1 MKVYFQIAE
10 RSISSAKVKHSN
22 YKHHEKSEKRTLKT
36 SFFDINQGE
45 IGKYLQ
51 KISISLS
58 PSALFL
64 RNLHPEKQKLHTG
77 LPNTRDSE
85 VQRERKKGVLQ
96 LENIKKV
103 STKMKKVFMMVALVL
118 ACTTGSLANE
128 TCAESATTSE
138 MSSLPAK
145 KSTKKKKTTTKKKS
159 TTTAKKTSSKSST
172 STATTATSASTASTD
187 SSKTHSADTV
197 NTKASAVGVLAGLLG
212 YAGGN
217 SSNAT
222 GSTTSKVGSIV
233 GSILDNVIG
242 STTFKKADLCAHTW
256 KYKSPGCAFTSENLL
271 AKAGGEIAAKKVE
284 EKLSTYYQKAGFS
297 SSNTYFKFNEDG
309 TFNAK
314 IDGKSWSGTYTF
326 DEKTHAIDLKGRLL
340 LSLNGF
346 ATKNSSG
353 ISILFES
360 KKLLTIIQTL
370 TALSGNTTLGTI
382 GEISKN
388 YDGIRVGFDL
398 SK

>member
-1 MKVYFQIAE
+1 
-10 RSISSAKVKHSN
+10 
-22 YKHHEKSEKRTLKT
+22 
-36 SFFDINQGE
+36 
-45 IGKYLQ
+45 
-51 KISISLS
+51 
-58 PSALFL
+58 
-64 RNLHPEKQKLHTG
+64 
-77 LPNTRDSE
+77 
-85 VQRERKKGVLQ
+85 
-96 LENIKKV
+96 
-103 STKMKKVFMMVALVL
+103 MKKVFMMVALVL

-138 MSSLPAK
+138 MSCLPAK
-145 KSTKKKKTTTKKKS
+145 KSTKKKKATTKKKS

-172 STATTATSASTASTD
+172 STATTASTATTD

-197 NTKASAVGVLAGLLG
+197 KSSAVGVLAELLG

-217 SSNAT
+217 SNNTT
-222 GSTTSKVGSIV
+222 GSSTSKVGSIV

-242 STTFKKADLCAHTW
+242 STTFKKAGLCAHTW

-284 EKLSTYYQKAGFS
+284 EKLSTYYQKAGFN

-346 ATKNSSG
+346 ATKNTSG

>member
-1 MKVYFQIAE
+1 
-10 RSISSAKVKHSN
+10 
-22 YKHHEKSEKRTLKT
+22 
-36 SFFDINQGE
+36 
-45 IGKYLQ
+45 
-51 KISISLS
+51 
-58 PSALFL
+58 
-64 RNLHPEKQKLHTG
+64 
-77 LPNTRDSE
+77 
-85 VQRERKKGVLQ
+85 
-96 LENIKKV
+96 
-103 STKMKKVFMMVALVL
+103 MKKVFMMVALVL
-118 ACTTGSLANE
+118 TCTTGCLANE
-128 TCAESATTSE
+128 TCAENVTTSE

-145 KSTKKKKTTTKKKS
+145 KSTKKKKAITKKS
-159 TTTAKKTSSKSST
+159 ITTAKKTASKSST
-172 STATTATSASTASTD
+172 STATTATTATTD

-197 NTKASAVGVLAGLLG
+197 NTKASAVGVLAELLG

-217 SSNAT
+217 SSNTT

-242 STTFKKADLCAHTW
+242 STTFKKADLCAHIW

-284 EKLSTYYQKAGFS
+284 EKLSTYYQKAGFN

-346 ATKNSSG
+346 ATKNTSG

>member
-1 MKVYFQIAE
+1 
-10 RSISSAKVKHSN
+10 
-22 YKHHEKSEKRTLKT
+22 
-36 SFFDINQGE
+36 
-45 IGKYLQ
+45 
-51 KISISLS
+51 
-58 PSALFL
+58 
-64 RNLHPEKQKLHTG
+64 
-77 LPNTRDSE
+77 
-85 VQRERKKGVLQ
+85 
-96 LENIKKV
+96 
-103 STKMKKVFMMVALVL
+103 MKKVFMMVALVL

-172 STATTATSASTASTD
+172 PTTTTATTATTATTD
-187 SSKTHSADTV
+187 SSKTHSVDTV

-217 SSNAT
+217 SSNTT
-222 GSTTSKVGSIV
+222 GSTTSKV

-346 ATKNSSG
+346 ATKNTSG

>member
-1 MKVYFQIAE
+1 
-10 RSISSAKVKHSN
+10 
-22 YKHHEKSEKRTLKT
+22 
-36 SFFDINQGE
+36 
-45 IGKYLQ
+45 
-51 KISISLS
+51 
-58 PSALFL
+58 
-64 RNLHPEKQKLHTG
+64 
-77 LPNTRDSE
+77 
-85 VQRERKKGVLQ
+85 
-96 LENIKKV
+96 
-103 STKMKKVFMMVALVL
+103 MKKVFMMVALVL

-145 KSTKKKKTTTKKKS
+145 KSTKKKKATTKKKKS

-172 STATTATSASTASTD
+172 STATTASTATTD

-197 NTKASAVGVLAGLLG
+197 NTKASAVGVLAELLG

-217 SSNAT
+217 SSNNNT
-222 GSTTSKVGSIV
+222 GSTTSKVESIV

-346 ATKNSSG
+346 ATKNTFG

>member
-1 MKVYFQIAE
+1 
-10 RSISSAKVKHSN
+10 
-22 YKHHEKSEKRTLKT
+22 
-36 SFFDINQGE
+36 
-45 IGKYLQ
+45 
-51 KISISLS
+51 
-58 PSALFL
+58 
-64 RNLHPEKQKLHTG
+64 
-77 LPNTRDSE
+77 
-85 VQRERKKGVLQ
+85 
-96 LENIKKV
+96 
-103 STKMKKVFMMVALVL
+103 MKKVFMMVALVL
-118 ACTTGSLANE
+118 TCTTGSLANE

-145 KSTKKKKTTTKKKS
+145 KSTKKKKATTKKKS

-172 STATTATSASTASTD
+172 STATTD

-197 NTKASAVGVLAGLLG
+197 NTKASAVGVLAELLG

-217 SSNAT
+217 SSNST

-284 EKLSTYYQKAGFS
+284 KKLSTYYQKAGFS

-346 ATKNSSG
+346 ATKNTSG

-398 SK
+398 GK

>member
-1 MKVYFQIAE
+1 
-10 RSISSAKVKHSN
+10 
-22 YKHHEKSEKRTLKT
+22 
-36 SFFDINQGE
+36 
-45 IGKYLQ
+45 
-51 KISISLS
+51 
-58 PSALFL
+58 
-64 RNLHPEKQKLHTG
+64 
-77 LPNTRDSE
+77 
-85 VQRERKKGVLQ
+85 
-96 LENIKKV
+96 
-103 STKMKKVFMMVALVL
+103 MKKVFMMVALVL
-118 ACTTGSLANE
+118 TCTTGSLANE

-145 KSTKKKKTTTKKKS
+145 KSTKKKKATTKKKS

-172 STATTATSASTASTD
+172 STATTD

-197 NTKASAVGVLAGLLG
+197 NTKASAVGVLAELLG

-217 SSNAT
+217 SSNST

-242 STTFKKADLCAHTW
+242 STTFKKANLCAHTW

-346 ATKNSSG
+346 ATKNTSG

>member
-1 MKVYFQIAE
+1 
-10 RSISSAKVKHSN
+10 
-22 YKHHEKSEKRTLKT
+22 
-36 SFFDINQGE
+36 
-45 IGKYLQ
+45 
-51 KISISLS
+51 
-58 PSALFL
+58 
-64 RNLHPEKQKLHTG
+64 
-77 LPNTRDSE
+77 
-85 VQRERKKGVLQ
+85 
-96 LENIKKV
+96 
-103 STKMKKVFMMVALVL
+103 MKKVFMMVALVL

-128 TCAESATTSE
+128 TCAESVTTSE

-145 KSTKKKKTTTKKKS
+145 KSTKKKKATTKKKS

-172 STATTATSASTASTD
+172 STASTATTD

-197 NTKASAVGVLAGLLG
+197 NTKASAVGVLAELLG

-217 SSNAT
+217 SSNNTT

-242 STTFKKADLCAHTW
+242 STTFKKADLCAYTW

-346 ATKNSSG
+346 ATKNTSG

>member
-1 MKVYFQIAE
+1 
-10 RSISSAKVKHSN
+10 
-22 YKHHEKSEKRTLKT
+22 
-36 SFFDINQGE
+36 
-45 IGKYLQ
+45 
-51 KISISLS
+51 
-58 PSALFL
+58 
-64 RNLHPEKQKLHTG
+64 
-77 LPNTRDSE
+77 
-85 VQRERKKGVLQ
+85 
-96 LENIKKV
+96 
-103 STKMKKVFMMVALVL
+103 MKKVFMMVALVL
-118 ACTTGSLANE
+118 VCTTGSLANE

-145 KSTKKKKTTTKKKS
+145 KSTKKKKATTKKKS

-172 STATTATSASTASTD
+172 STATTASTTTTN

-197 NTKASAVGVLAGLLG
+197 KASAVGVLAGLLG

-217 SSNAT
+217 SSNST

-233 GSILDNVIG
+233 ESILDNVIG

-284 EKLSTYYQKAGFS
+284 EKLSSYYQKAGFN

-346 ATKNSSG
+346 ATKNTSG

-388 YDGIRVGFDL
+388 YDGIRVGFDF

>member
-1 MKVYFQIAE
+1 
-10 RSISSAKVKHSN
+10 
-22 YKHHEKSEKRTLKT
+22 
-36 SFFDINQGE
+36 
-45 IGKYLQ
+45 
-51 KISISLS
+51 
-58 PSALFL
+58 
-64 RNLHPEKQKLHTG
+64 
-77 LPNTRDSE
+77 
-85 VQRERKKGVLQ
+85 
-96 LENIKKV
+96 
-103 STKMKKVFMMVALVL
+103 MKKVFMMVALVL

-138 MSSLPAK
+138 MSCLPAK
-145 KSTKKKKTTTKKKS
+145 KSTKKKKATTKKKKS

-172 STATTATSASTASTD
+172 STATTASTATTD

-197 NTKASAVGVLAGLLG
+197 NTKASAVGVLAELLG

-217 SSNAT
+217 SSNTT

>member
-1 MKVYFQIAE
+1 
-10 RSISSAKVKHSN
+10 
-22 YKHHEKSEKRTLKT
+22 
-36 SFFDINQGE
+36 
-45 IGKYLQ
+45 
-51 KISISLS
+51 
-58 PSALFL
+58 
-64 RNLHPEKQKLHTG
+64 
-77 LPNTRDSE
+77 
-85 VQRERKKGVLQ
+85 
-96 LENIKKV
+96 
-103 STKMKKVFMMVALVL
+103 MKKVFMMVALVL

-138 MSSLPAK
+138 MSCLPAK
-145 KSTKKKKTTTKKKS
+145 KSTKKKKATTKKKKKS

-172 STATTATSASTASTD
+172 STASTATTD

-217 SSNAT
+217 SSNTT

-242 STTFKKADLCAHTW
+242 STTFKKADLCAYTW

-326 DEKTHAIDLKGRLL
+326 DERTHAIDLKGRLL

-346 ATKNSSG
+346 ATKNTSG

>member
-1 MKVYFQIAE
+1 
-10 RSISSAKVKHSN
+10 
-22 YKHHEKSEKRTLKT
+22 
-36 SFFDINQGE
+36 
-45 IGKYLQ
+45 
-51 KISISLS
+51 
-58 PSALFL
+58 
-64 RNLHPEKQKLHTG
+64 
-77 LPNTRDSE
+77 
-85 VQRERKKGVLQ
+85 
-96 LENIKKV
+96 
-103 STKMKKVFMMVALVL
+103 MKKVFMMVALVL

-138 MSSLPAK
+138 MSCLPAK
-145 KSTKKKKTTTKKKS
+145 KSTKKKKATTKKKKS

-172 STATTATSASTASTD
+172 STATTASTATTD

-197 NTKASAVGVLAGLLG
+197 NTKASAVGVLAEFLG

-217 SSNAT
+217 SSNST

>member
-1 MKVYFQIAE
+1 
-10 RSISSAKVKHSN
+10 
-22 YKHHEKSEKRTLKT
+22 
-36 SFFDINQGE
+36 
-45 IGKYLQ
+45 
-51 KISISLS
+51 
-58 PSALFL
+58 
-64 RNLHPEKQKLHTG
+64 
-77 LPNTRDSE
+77 
-85 VQRERKKGVLQ
+85 
-96 LENIKKV
+96 
-103 STKMKKVFMMVALVL
+103 MKKVFMMVALVL
-118 ACTTGSLANE
+118 TCTTGSLANE
-128 TCAESATTSE
+128 TCAESVTTSE

-145 KSTKKKKTTTKKKS
+145 KSTKKKKATTKKKS

-172 STATTATSASTASTD
+172 STATTASTATTD

-197 NTKASAVGVLAGLLG
+197 KSSAVGVLAELLG

-217 SSNAT
+217 SSNST

-284 EKLSTYYQKAGFS
+284 EKLSSYYQKAGFS

-346 ATKNSSG
+346 ATKNTSG
-353 ISILFES
+353 ISILFE
-360 KKLLTIIQTL
+360 
-370 TALSGNTTLGTI
+370 
-382 GEISKN
+382 
-388 YDGIRVGFDL
+388 
-398 SK
+398 

>member
-1 MKVYFQIAE
+1 
-10 RSISSAKVKHSN
+10 
-22 YKHHEKSEKRTLKT
+22 
-36 SFFDINQGE
+36 
-45 IGKYLQ
+45 
-51 KISISLS
+51 
-58 PSALFL
+58 
-64 RNLHPEKQKLHTG
+64 
-77 LPNTRDSE
+77 
-85 VQRERKKGVLQ
+85 
-96 LENIKKV
+96 
-103 STKMKKVFMMVALVL
+103 MKKVFMMVALVL

-145 KSTKKKKTTTKKKS
+145 KSTKKKKATTKKKS

-172 STATTATSASTASTD
+172 STATTASTATTD

-197 NTKASAVGVLAGLLG
+197 KASAVGVLAELLG

-217 SSNAT
+217 SSNST

-346 ATKNSSG
+346 ATKNTSG

-388 YDGIRVGFDL
+388 YDGIRVGFDF

>member
-10 RSISSAKVKHSN
+10 RSISYAKIKHSD

-45 IGKYLQ
+45 IGKNLQ

-64 RNLHPEKQKLHTG
+64 RYLHPKKHKLHTG

-85 VQRERKKGVLQ
+85 VKREKKGVLQ

-128 TCAESATTSE
+128 TCAESVTTSE
-138 MSSLPAK
+138 MNSLPAK
-145 KSTKKKKTTTKKKS
+145 KSTKKKKATTKKKS

-172 STATTATSASTASTD
+172 STATTASTATTD

-197 NTKASAVGVLAGLLG
+197 NTKASAVGVLAELLG

-217 SSNAT
+217 SSNNNNT

>member
-1 MKVYFQIAE
+1 
-10 RSISSAKVKHSN
+10 
-22 YKHHEKSEKRTLKT
+22 
-36 SFFDINQGE
+36 
-45 IGKYLQ
+45 
-51 KISISLS
+51 
-58 PSALFL
+58 
-64 RNLHPEKQKLHTG
+64 
-77 LPNTRDSE
+77 
-85 VQRERKKGVLQ
+85 
-96 LENIKKV
+96 
-103 STKMKKVFMMVALVL
+103 MKKVFMMVALVL
-118 ACTTGSLANE
+118 ACATGSLANE
-128 TCAESATTSE
+128 TCVESATTSE

-145 KSTKKKKTTTKKKS
+145 KSTKKKKATTKKKS

-172 STATTATSASTASTD
+172 STASTATTD

-217 SSNAT
+217 SSNTT

-284 EKLSTYYQKAGFS
+284 EKLSTYYQKAGFN

>member
-1 MKVYFQIAE
+1 
-10 RSISSAKVKHSN
+10 
-22 YKHHEKSEKRTLKT
+22 
-36 SFFDINQGE
+36 
-45 IGKYLQ
+45 
-51 KISISLS
+51 
-58 PSALFL
+58 
-64 RNLHPEKQKLHTG
+64 
-77 LPNTRDSE
+77 
-85 VQRERKKGVLQ
+85 
-96 LENIKKV
+96 
-103 STKMKKVFMMVALVL
+103 MKKVFMMVALVL
-118 ACTTGSLANE
+118 TCTTGSLANE
-128 TCAESATTSE
+128 TCAESVTTSE

-145 KSTKKKKTTTKKKS
+145 KSTKKKKATTKKKS

-172 STATTATSASTASTD
+172 STATTD

-197 NTKASAVGVLAGLLG
+197 KASAVGVLAELLG

-217 SSNAT
+217 SSNTT
-222 GSTTSKVGSIV
+222 GSTTSKMGSIV

>member
-1 MKVYFQIAE
+1 
-10 RSISSAKVKHSN
+10 
-22 YKHHEKSEKRTLKT
+22 
-36 SFFDINQGE
+36 
-45 IGKYLQ
+45 
-51 KISISLS
+51 
-58 PSALFL
+58 
-64 RNLHPEKQKLHTG
+64 
-77 LPNTRDSE
+77 
-85 VQRERKKGVLQ
+85 
-96 LENIKKV
+96 
-103 STKMKKVFMMVALVL
+103 MKKVFMMVALVL

-138 MSSLPAK
+138 MNCLPAK
-145 KSTKKKKTTTKKKS
+145 KSTKKKKATTKKKS

-172 STATTATSASTASTD
+172 STATTASTATTD

-217 SSNAT
+217 SSNST
-222 GSTTSKVGSIV
+222 GSTTSKM

-340 LSLNGF
+340 LNLNGF

>member
-1 MKVYFQIAE
+1 
-10 RSISSAKVKHSN
+10 
-22 YKHHEKSEKRTLKT
+22 
-36 SFFDINQGE
+36 
-45 IGKYLQ
+45 
-51 KISISLS
+51 
-58 PSALFL
+58 
-64 RNLHPEKQKLHTG
+64 
-77 LPNTRDSE
+77 
-85 VQRERKKGVLQ
+85 
-96 LENIKKV
+96 
-103 STKMKKVFMMVALVL
+103 MKKVFMMVALVL

-145 KSTKKKKTTTKKKS
+145 KSTKKKKATTKKKKS

-172 STATTATSASTASTD
+172 STATTASTATTD

-197 NTKASAVGVLAGLLG
+197 NTKASAVGVLAELLG

-217 SSNAT
+217 SSNNNT
-222 GSTTSKVGSIV
+222 GSTTSKVESIV

-297 SSNTYFKFNEDG
+297 SSNIYFKFNEDG

-346 ATKNSSG
+346 ATKNTSG

>member
-1 MKVYFQIAE
+1 
-10 RSISSAKVKHSN
+10 
-22 YKHHEKSEKRTLKT
+22 
-36 SFFDINQGE
+36 
-45 IGKYLQ
+45 
-51 KISISLS
+51 
-58 PSALFL
+58 
-64 RNLHPEKQKLHTG
+64 
-77 LPNTRDSE
+77 
-85 VQRERKKGVLQ
+85 
-96 LENIKKV
+96 
-103 STKMKKVFMMVALVL
+103 MKKVFMMVALVL

-145 KSTKKKKTTTKKKS
+145 KSTKKKKATTKKKS

-172 STATTATSASTASTD
+172 STATTASTATTD

-197 NTKASAVGVLAGLLG
+197 KSSAVGVLAELLG

-217 SSNAT
+217 SSNST
-222 GSTTSKVGSIV
+222 GSTTSKV

>member
-1 MKVYFQIAE
+1 
-10 RSISSAKVKHSN
+10 
-22 YKHHEKSEKRTLKT
+22 
-36 SFFDINQGE
+36 
-45 IGKYLQ
+45 
-51 KISISLS
+51 
-58 PSALFL
+58 
-64 RNLHPEKQKLHTG
+64 
-77 LPNTRDSE
+77 
-85 VQRERKKGVLQ
+85 
-96 LENIKKV
+96 
-103 STKMKKVFMMVALVL
+103 MKKVFMMVALVL

-138 MSSLPAK
+138 MSCLPAK
-145 KSTKKKKTTTKKKS
+145 KSTKKKKATTKKKKS

-172 STATTATSASTASTD
+172 STATTASTATTD

-197 NTKASAVGVLAGLLG
+197 KSSAVGVLAELLG

-217 SSNAT
+217 SSNST

-242 STTFKKADLCAHTW
+242 STTFKKADLCAYTW

-297 SSNTYFKFNEDG
+297 SSNTYFKFNDDG

>member
-1 MKVYFQIAE
+1 
-10 RSISSAKVKHSN
+10 
-22 YKHHEKSEKRTLKT
+22 
-36 SFFDINQGE
+36 
-45 IGKYLQ
+45 
-51 KISISLS
+51 
-58 PSALFL
+58 
-64 RNLHPEKQKLHTG
+64 
-77 LPNTRDSE
+77 
-85 VQRERKKGVLQ
+85 
-96 LENIKKV
+96 
-103 STKMKKVFMMVALVL
+103 MKKVFMMVALVL

-145 KSTKKKKTTTKKKS
+145 KSTKKKKATTKKKS

-172 STATTATSASTASTD
+172 STATTASTATTD

-197 NTKASAVGVLAGLLG
+197 KASAVGVLAELLG

-217 SSNAT
+217 SSNTT
-222 GSTTSKVGSIV
+222 GSTTSKV

-346 ATKNSSG
+346 ATKNTSG

>member
-1 MKVYFQIAE
+1 
-10 RSISSAKVKHSN
+10 
-22 YKHHEKSEKRTLKT
+22 
-36 SFFDINQGE
+36 
-45 IGKYLQ
+45 
-51 KISISLS
+51 
-58 PSALFL
+58 
-64 RNLHPEKQKLHTG
+64 
-77 LPNTRDSE
+77 
-85 VQRERKKGVLQ
+85 
-96 LENIKKV
+96 
-103 STKMKKVFMMVALVL
+103 MKKVFMMVALVL
-118 ACTTGSLANE
+118 TCTTSSLANE
-128 TCAESATTSE
+128 TCAESVTTSE

-145 KSTKKKKTTTKKKS
+145 KSTKKKKATTKKKS

-172 STATTATSASTASTD
+172 STATTD

-197 NTKASAVGVLAGLLG
+197 NTKASAVGVLAELLG

-217 SSNAT
+217 SSNST

-346 ATKNSSG
+346 ATKNTSG

>member
-1 MKVYFQIAE
+1 
-10 RSISSAKVKHSN
+10 
-22 YKHHEKSEKRTLKT
+22 
-36 SFFDINQGE
+36 
-45 IGKYLQ
+45 
-51 KISISLS
+51 
-58 PSALFL
+58 
-64 RNLHPEKQKLHTG
+64 
-77 LPNTRDSE
+77 
-85 VQRERKKGVLQ
+85 
-96 LENIKKV
+96 
-103 STKMKKVFMMVALVL
+103 MKKVFMMVALVL
-118 ACTTGSLANE
+118 TCTTGCLANE
-128 TCAESATTSE
+128 TCAENVTTSE

-145 KSTKKKKTTTKKKS
+145 KSTKKKKATTKKS
-159 TTTAKKTSSKSST
+159 ITTAKKTASKSST
-172 STATTATSASTASTD
+172 STATTASTATTD

-217 SSNAT
+217 SSNST

-242 STTFKKADLCAHTW
+242 STTFMKADLCAHTW

-346 ATKNSSG
+346 ATKNTSG

>member
-1 MKVYFQIAE
+1 
-10 RSISSAKVKHSN
+10 
-22 YKHHEKSEKRTLKT
+22 
-36 SFFDINQGE
+36 
-45 IGKYLQ
+45 
-51 KISISLS
+51 
-58 PSALFL
+58 
-64 RNLHPEKQKLHTG
+64 
-77 LPNTRDSE
+77 
-85 VQRERKKGVLQ
+85 
-96 LENIKKV
+96 
-103 STKMKKVFMMVALVL
+103 MKKVFMMVALVL

-138 MSSLPAK
+138 MSCLPAK
-145 KSTKKKKTTTKKKS
+145 KSTKKKKATTKKKKKS

-172 STATTATSASTASTD
+172 STASTATTD

-217 SSNAT
+217 SSNTT

-242 STTFKKADLCAHTW
+242 STTFKKADLCAYTW

-346 ATKNSSG
+346 ATKNTSG

>member
-1 MKVYFQIAE
+1 
-10 RSISSAKVKHSN
+10 
-22 YKHHEKSEKRTLKT
+22 
-36 SFFDINQGE
+36 
-45 IGKYLQ
+45 
-51 KISISLS
+51 
-58 PSALFL
+58 
-64 RNLHPEKQKLHTG
+64 
-77 LPNTRDSE
+77 
-85 VQRERKKGVLQ
+85 
-96 LENIKKV
+96 
-103 STKMKKVFMMVALVL
+103 MKKVFMMVALVL

-138 MSSLPAK
+138 MSCLPAK
-145 KSTKKKKTTTKKKS
+145 KSTKKKKATTKKKS
-159 TTTAKKTSSKSST
+159 NTTAKKTSSKSST
-172 STATTATSASTASTD
+172 STATTASTATTD

-197 NTKASAVGVLAGLLG
+197 KSSAVGVLAELLG

-217 SSNAT
+217 SSNST

-271 AKAGGEIAAKKVE
+271 AKAGSEIAAKKVE

-346 ATKNSSG
+346 ATKNTSG

>member
-1 MKVYFQIAE
+1 
-10 RSISSAKVKHSN
+10 
-22 YKHHEKSEKRTLKT
+22 
-36 SFFDINQGE
+36 
-45 IGKYLQ
+45 
-51 KISISLS
+51 
-58 PSALFL
+58 
-64 RNLHPEKQKLHTG
+64 
-77 LPNTRDSE
+77 
-85 VQRERKKGVLQ
+85 
-96 LENIKKV
+96 
-103 STKMKKVFMMVALVL
+103 MKKVFMMVALVL

-145 KSTKKKKTTTKKKS
+145 KSTKKKKATTKKKS

-172 STATTATSASTASTD
+172 STATTASTATTD

-197 NTKASAVGVLAGLLG
+197 KSSAVGVLAELLG

-217 SSNAT
+217 SSNST

-284 EKLSTYYQKAGFS
+284 EKLSTYYQKAGFN

-346 ATKNSSG
+346 ATKNTSG

>member
-1 MKVYFQIAE
+1 
-10 RSISSAKVKHSN
+10 
-22 YKHHEKSEKRTLKT
+22 
-36 SFFDINQGE
+36 
-45 IGKYLQ
+45 
-51 KISISLS
+51 
-58 PSALFL
+58 
-64 RNLHPEKQKLHTG
+64 
-77 LPNTRDSE
+77 
-85 VQRERKKGVLQ
+85 
-96 LENIKKV
+96 
-103 STKMKKVFMMVALVL
+103 MKKVFMMVALVL

-138 MSSLPAK
+138 MSCLPAK
-145 KSTKKKKTTTKKKS
+145 KSTKKKKATTKKKS

-172 STATTATSASTASTD
+172 STATTASTATTD

-197 NTKASAVGVLAGLLG
+197 NTKASAVGVLAELLG

-217 SSNAT
+217 SSNST
-222 GSTTSKVGSIV
+222 GSTTSKM

-284 EKLSTYYQKAGFS
+284 DKLSTYYQKAGFS

>member
-1 MKVYFQIAE
+1 
-10 RSISSAKVKHSN
+10 
-22 YKHHEKSEKRTLKT
+22 
-36 SFFDINQGE
+36 
-45 IGKYLQ
+45 
-51 KISISLS
+51 
-58 PSALFL
+58 
-64 RNLHPEKQKLHTG
+64 
-77 LPNTRDSE
+77 
-85 VQRERKKGVLQ
+85 
-96 LENIKKV
+96 
-103 STKMKKVFMMVALVL
+103 MKKVFMMVALVL
-118 ACTTGSLANE
+118 ACATGSLANE

-172 STATTATSASTASTD
+172 STATTASTATTD

-197 NTKASAVGVLAGLLG
+197 KSSAVGVLAELLG

-217 SSNAT
+217 SSNST

-284 EKLSTYYQKAGFS
+284 DKLSTYYQKTGFS

>member
-1 MKVYFQIAE
+1 
-10 RSISSAKVKHSN
+10 
-22 YKHHEKSEKRTLKT
+22 
-36 SFFDINQGE
+36 
-45 IGKYLQ
+45 
-51 KISISLS
+51 
-58 PSALFL
+58 
-64 RNLHPEKQKLHTG
+64 
-77 LPNTRDSE
+77 
-85 VQRERKKGVLQ
+85 
-96 LENIKKV
+96 
-103 STKMKKVFMMVALVL
+103 MKKVFMMVALVL
-118 ACTTGSLANE
+118 TCTTGSLANE

-145 KSTKKKKTTTKKKS
+145 KSTKKKKATTKKKS

-172 STATTATSASTASTD
+172 STATTASTATTD

-197 NTKASAVGVLAGLLG
+197 KASAVGVLAELLG

-217 SSNAT
+217 SSNST
-222 GSTTSKVGSIV
+222 GSTTSKV

-346 ATKNSSG
+346 ATKNTSG

-388 YDGIRVGFDL
+388 YDGIRIGFDL

>member
-1 MKVYFQIAE
+1 
-10 RSISSAKVKHSN
+10 
-22 YKHHEKSEKRTLKT
+22 
-36 SFFDINQGE
+36 
-45 IGKYLQ
+45 
-51 KISISLS
+51 
-58 PSALFL
+58 
-64 RNLHPEKQKLHTG
+64 
-77 LPNTRDSE
+77 
-85 VQRERKKGVLQ
+85 
-96 LENIKKV
+96 
-103 STKMKKVFMMVALVL
+103 MKKVFMMVALVL
-118 ACTTGSLANE
+118 TCTTGSLANE
-128 TCAESATTSE
+128 TCVESATTSE

-145 KSTKKKKTTTKKKS
+145 KSTKKKKATTKKKS
-159 TTTAKKTSSKSST
+159 TTSAKKTSSKSST
-172 STATTATSASTASTD
+172 STASTATTD

-217 SSNAT
+217 SSNTT

-242 STTFKKADLCAHTW
+242 STTFKKADLCAYTW

-284 EKLSTYYQKAGFS
+284 EKLSTYYQKAGFN

>member
-1 MKVYFQIAE
+1 
-10 RSISSAKVKHSN
+10 
-22 YKHHEKSEKRTLKT
+22 
-36 SFFDINQGE
+36 
-45 IGKYLQ
+45 
-51 KISISLS
+51 
-58 PSALFL
+58 
-64 RNLHPEKQKLHTG
+64 
-77 LPNTRDSE
+77 
-85 VQRERKKGVLQ
+85 
-96 LENIKKV
+96 
-103 STKMKKVFMMVALVL
+103 MKKVFMMVALVL

-145 KSTKKKKTTTKKKS
+145 KSTKKKKATTKKKS

-172 STATTATSASTASTD
+172 STATTASTATTD

-197 NTKASAVGVLAGLLG
+197 KSSAVGVLAELLG

-217 SSNAT
+217 SSNST

-284 EKLSTYYQKAGFS
+284 EKLSSYYQKAGFS

-309 TFNAK
+309 TYNAK

-346 ATKNSSG
+346 ATKNTSG

-388 YDGIRVGFDL
+388 YDGIRVGFDF

>member
-1 MKVYFQIAE
+1 
-10 RSISSAKVKHSN
+10 
-22 YKHHEKSEKRTLKT
+22 
-36 SFFDINQGE
+36 
-45 IGKYLQ
+45 
-51 KISISLS
+51 
-58 PSALFL
+58 
-64 RNLHPEKQKLHTG
+64 
-77 LPNTRDSE
+77 
-85 VQRERKKGVLQ
+85 
-96 LENIKKV
+96 
-103 STKMKKVFMMVALVL
+103 MKKVFMMVALVL

-138 MSSLPAK
+138 MSCLPAK
-145 KSTKKKKTTTKKKS
+145 KSTKKKKATTKKKKS

-172 STATTATSASTASTD
+172 STATTASTATTD

-197 NTKASAVGVLAGLLG
+197 NTKASAVGVLAELLG

-217 SSNAT
+217 SSNST
-222 GSTTSKVGSIV
+222 GSTTSKV

>member
-1 MKVYFQIAE
+1 
-10 RSISSAKVKHSN
+10 
-22 YKHHEKSEKRTLKT
+22 
-36 SFFDINQGE
+36 
-45 IGKYLQ
+45 
-51 KISISLS
+51 
-58 PSALFL
+58 
-64 RNLHPEKQKLHTG
+64 
-77 LPNTRDSE
+77 
-85 VQRERKKGVLQ
+85 
-96 LENIKKV
+96 
-103 STKMKKVFMMVALVL
+103 MKKVFMMVALVL

-138 MSSLPAK
+138 MSCLPAK
-145 KSTKKKKTTTKKKS
+145 KSTKKKKATTKKKS

-172 STATTATSASTASTD
+172 STATTASTATTD

-217 SSNAT
+217 SNNNT
-222 GSTTSKVGSIV
+222 NSTTSKV

-242 STTFKKADLCAHTW
+242 STTFKKADLCAYTW

-284 EKLSTYYQKAGFS
+284 DKLSTYYQKAGFS

-346 ATKNSSG
+346 ATKNTSG

>member
-1 MKVYFQIAE
+1 
-10 RSISSAKVKHSN
+10 
-22 YKHHEKSEKRTLKT
+22 
-36 SFFDINQGE
+36 
-45 IGKYLQ
+45 
-51 KISISLS
+51 
-58 PSALFL
+58 
-64 RNLHPEKQKLHTG
+64 
-77 LPNTRDSE
+77 
-85 VQRERKKGVLQ
+85 
-96 LENIKKV
+96 
-103 STKMKKVFMMVALVL
+103 MKKVFMMVALVL

-138 MSSLPAK
+138 MSCLPAK
-145 KSTKKKKTTTKKKS
+145 KSTKKKKATTKKKKS

-172 STATTATSASTASTD
+172 TTATTASTATTD

-197 NTKASAVGVLAGLLG
+197 NTKASAVGVLAELLG

-217 SSNAT
+217 SSNST

-242 STTFKKADLCAHTW
+242 STTFKKADLCARTW

-326 DEKTHAIDLKGRLL
+326 NEKTHAIDLKGRLL

-346 ATKNSSG
+346 ATKNTSG

>member
-1 MKVYFQIAE
+1 
-10 RSISSAKVKHSN
+10 
-22 YKHHEKSEKRTLKT
+22 
-36 SFFDINQGE
+36 
-45 IGKYLQ
+45 
-51 KISISLS
+51 
-58 PSALFL
+58 
-64 RNLHPEKQKLHTG
+64 
-77 LPNTRDSE
+77 
-85 VQRERKKGVLQ
+85 
-96 LENIKKV
+96 
-103 STKMKKVFMMVALVL
+103 MKKVFMMVALVL

-138 MSSLPAK
+138 MSCLPAK
-145 KSTKKKKTTTKKKS
+145 KSTKKKKATTKKKS
-159 TTTAKKTSSKSST
+159 NTTAKKTSSKSST
-172 STATTATSASTASTD
+172 STASTATTD

-217 SSNAT
+217 SSNTT

-242 STTFKKADLCAHTW
+242 STTFKKADLCAYTW

-284 EKLSTYYQKAGFS
+284 EKLSTYYQKAGFN

-346 ATKNSSG
+346 ATKNTSG

>member
-1 MKVYFQIAE
+1 
-10 RSISSAKVKHSN
+10 
-22 YKHHEKSEKRTLKT
+22 
-36 SFFDINQGE
+36 
-45 IGKYLQ
+45 
-51 KISISLS
+51 
-58 PSALFL
+58 
-64 RNLHPEKQKLHTG
+64 
-77 LPNTRDSE
+77 
-85 VQRERKKGVLQ
+85 
-96 LENIKKV
+96 
-103 STKMKKVFMMVALVL
+103 MKKVFMMVALVL
-118 ACTTGSLANE
+118 ACATGSLANE

-138 MSSLPAK
+138 MSCLPAK
-145 KSTKKKKTTTKKKS
+145 KSTKKKKATTKKKS

-172 STATTATSASTASTD
+172 STATTASTATTD

-197 NTKASAVGVLAGLLG
+197 NTKASAVGVLAELLG

-217 SSNAT
+217 SSNNNT
-222 GSTTSKVGSIV
+222 GSTTSKVESIV

-346 ATKNSSG
+346 ATKNTSG